1 MPPKSR
7 RGSSRKTRGVTPIR
21 YRTETDSESDETP
34 QPSTSAKPSFEEII
48 LERLDNLQSEVN
60 SLKRNRNDDSQSE
73 ARLTH
78 TSKRKRNNKS
88 VESAPRST
96 TKSHQTPSRE
106 SSPSP
111 SLQSNPISMSDSD
124 SDMEDDFGYSPTA
137 SFGSTIGSVVTSKL
151 KSKILA
157 GKFVE
162 MSDLLTRTNLKSSQ
176 EEYDMRPGKN
186 NYSKFV
192 KNQNV
197 RNLPFSLW
205 TKAFD
210 VFISI
215 YLERA
220 TTRDAILREAKHLLT
235 YKEIVSR
242 LMRTGHDWQ
251 NYDRHF
257 RLEHEGN
264 PIPWNTTRHDL
275 MLEYQASS
283 NNESQRPF
291 RQQQHSSAKKL
302 KTKTEPSYQSDIA
315 PHIIPETPT
324 ALRNHAAIPTSAHH
338 APSDTQSSPATNNRK
353 QQHREG
359 PPNQSEIDKNFG
371 KITTPVSFQKLQ
383 FYLTKIKYDKH
394 LTQYLV
400 SGFRDGFRLD
410 HESDVFDIIAENNK
424 SIHIHHDEVKSKI
437 QAEVKAGP
445 FSEPPFNPFQT
456 SPLNIREKKTPGK
469 FRLIQDLSYPY
480 NEFSINANIPQHKK
494 SVKYAS
500 VLDAIRLIT
509 TCSRGCFTAKTDI
522 ADAYR
527 IIPLHPSEYPKMGFK
542 FEDKFFYDKNLP
554 QGCAS
559 SCRIFETFATALQ
572 AIFEHEVIGGKCIHM
587 IDDFFFIADNKV
599 LCLQHRDKFLNICQQ
614 LGVPIAPDKTPGG
627 GTRSEK

>member
-1 MPPKSR
+1 MPLKSR

-124 SDMEDDFGYSPTA
+124 SDMEDDFDYSPTA

-176 EEYDMRPGKN
+176 EEYHMRPGKN

-264 PIPWNTTRHDL
+264 PMPWNTTRHDL

-302 KTKTEPSYQSDIA
+302 KTKDGAFIPVGYCTTYHSRNTHCTQKPCGYSHICPSCSLRHPVFACNKQS
-315 PHIIPETPT
+315 
-324 ALRNHAAIPTSAHH
+324 
-338 APSDTQSSPATNNRK
+338 K
-353 QQHREG
+353 
-359 PPNQSEIDKNFG
+359 
-371 KITTPVSFQKLQ
+371 TT
-383 FYLTKIKYDKH
+383 
-394 LTQYLV
+394 
-400 SGFRDGFRLD
+400 
-410 HESDVFDIIAENNK
+410 
-424 SIHIHHDEVKSKI
+424 
-437 QAEVKAGP
+437 
-445 FSEPPFNPFQT
+445 
-456 SPLNIREKKTPGK
+456 
-469 FRLIQDLSYPY
+469 
-480 NEFSINANIPQHKK
+480 
-494 SVKYAS
+494 
-500 VLDAIRLIT
+500 
-509 TCSRGCFTAKTDI
+509 
-522 ADAYR
+522 
-527 IIPLHPSEYPKMGFK
+527 
-542 FEDKFFYDKNLP
+542 
-554 QGCAS
+554 
-559 SCRIFETFATALQ
+559 
-572 AIFEHEVIGGKCIHM
+572 
-587 IDDFFFIADNKV
+587 
-599 LCLQHRDKFLNICQQ
+599 
-614 LGVPIAPDKTPGG
+614 TPGG
-627 GTRSEK
+627 APQSKWNWQKFRQNNYPSQLPKTSVLSDQNKIWQTFDTIFSIRVPRWF